1 MKSTCLPAVV
11 AAAFLMSSLS
21 AMAFQ
26 IPLQFSIQR
35 LSLPTNDLVYDSN
48 TKLLYASVPSRAG
61 VGIGNTI
68 TAINP
73 FTGNIVSSTFIGSEP
88 NKLALAGNGS
98 VLYAGLDGAAAIRRF
113 DVSSSTAGLQFPLGS
128 DPFLGPFFAED
139 IAVLPGSPG
148 SVAVSRRN
156 FGFSPRHEGVA
167 IYDNGVQRP
176 QTTPDHTGSNVIE
189 FGDSAGILYGYNNET
204 TDFGFRTMSVTTSGV
219 NTIST
224 TANLITNFG
233 VDIRYDD
240 GLIYASSGRVI
251 DPLALSLVGT
261 YSLSP
266 FGTRAFTPDSDS
278 GLTFFV
284 DGLDHLVIFDL
295 DTFVPLDTFELPDVD
310 GFAGSLVRFG
320 ENGLA
325 FRTSGDQVFLLNVV
339 PEPST
344 WALMLAGLALVG
356 SRGRCWSR
364 FARRRNPSAA

>member
-1 MKSTCLPAVV
+1 MKRICSPAF
-11 AAAFLMSSLS
+11 AATAFLMSSFLMSSLS
-21 AMAFQ
+21 AVAFQ

-35 LSLPTNDLVYDSN
+35 LSLAANDLVYDSN
-48 TKLLYASVPSRAG
+48 TNLLYASVPGRAG
-61 VGIGNTI
+61 VGLGNTI

-88 NKLALAGNGS
+88 NKLALAANGS

-113 DVSSSTAGLQFPLGS
+113 DLSSGTAGLQFTLGS

-167 IYDNGVQRP
+167 IYDNGIQRP

-189 FGDSAGILYGYNNET
+189 FGNSAAILYGYNNET
-204 TDFGFRTMSVTTSGV
+204 TDFGFRTMAVTASGV

-261 YSLSP
+261 YPLSP
-266 FGTRAFTPDSDS
+266 FSTRAFAPDSAS
-278 GLTFFV
+278 GLTFFL
-284 DGLDHLVIFDL
+284 DGL
-295 DTFVPLDTFELPDVD
+295 
-310 GFAGSLVRFG
+310 
-320 ENGLA
+320 
-325 FRTSGDQVFLLNVV
+325 
-339 PEPST
+339 
-344 WALMLAGLALVG
+344 
-356 SRGRCWSR
+356 
-364 FARRRNPSAA
+364 